1 MRKKTKIIAT
11 ISDLKCDIDFLQSLF
26 DNGMNIVRINTAHAS
41 FEGAKKVINNV
52 RKVSDTIGI
61 LIDTKGP
68 EIRTQTLAKPFD
80 VSYGDIIKIAGNKEK
95 ESTKD
100 LIYVNYNYFVR
111 DVSVGSKILIDDG
124 DLELQVIK
132 KQSDLLEC
140 MVMNKGTIK
149 GRKSV
154 NIPSANIKLPALSKK
169 DIEFINFAVEQNL
182 DFIAHSFVRNKA
194 DIIAVQTILD
204 SLSSDIK
211 IIAKIENKEG
221 VDNIEEI
228 LDMAYGVMVARGD
241 LAVEISPE
249 KLPVVQKKL
258 VKIAIKRR
266 KPVIVA
272 TQMLHTMI
280 ENPRP
285 TRAEVNDIANAI
297 YDGTDAIM
305 LSGETAYGKYPLKS
319 VQMMKSIAKEV
330 ESNTSTF
337 RANLDSEALKRK
349 GGRKLS
355 SYDLIS
361 AQLTKQ
367 AITAAE
373 ELDVK
378 AIIADTTSGRTIRA
392 LAAYRGKHTIYAQ
405 CYNKKTMRKLALSY
419 GVHVNYIEATKSHTS
434 FIKNALNNLIHKNTF
449 KKENLV
455 LIIAGNFGRS
465 TGASYL
471 EVATVQ
477 NLLNV
482 SENK

>member
-1 MRKKTKIIAT
+1 MRKKTKIVAT
-11 ISDLKCDIDFLQSLF
+11 ISDLRCDVDFLQSLF

-41 FEGAKKVINNV
+41 FDGAKKIIKNI

-68 EIRTQTLAKPFD
+68 EIRTQLLDKAFD
-80 VSYGDIIKIAGNKEK
+80 VSYGDTLKIAGDKSK
-95 ESTKD
+95 TSTKE
-100 LIYVNYNYFVR
+100 LIYVNYNHFVR
-111 DVSVGSKILIDDG
+111 DVPEGSKILIDDG
-124 DLELQVIK
+124 DLELQVTK
-132 KQSDLLEC
+132 KHRDFLEC
-140 MVMNKGTIK
+140 TVMNKGTLK
-149 GRKSV
+149 GKKSV

-169 DIEFINFAVEQNL
+169 DIDFINFAVEQDL
-182 DFIAHSFVRNKA
+182 DFIAHSFVRNKE
-194 DIIAVQTILD
+194 DVIAVQTILD

-305 LSGETAYGKYPLKS
+305 LSGETAYGEYPLES

-330 ESNTSTF
+330 ESNTVTF
-337 RANLDSEALKRK
+337 RKNLEAERLVRK
-349 GGRKLS
+349 GTQELS
-355 SYDLIS
+355 LNDLIS

-367 AITAAE
+367 AIVAAE
-373 ELDVK
+373 ELNVE
-378 AIIADTTSGRTIRA
+378 AIVADTTSGRTIRA
-392 LAAYRGKHTIYAQ
+392 LAAYRGRHTIYAQ
-405 CYNKKTMRKLALSY
+405 CYDKKTMRKLALSY
-419 GVHVNYIEATKSHTS
+419 GVHVSSIRAAKSHTS
-434 FIKNALNNLIHKNTF
+434 FIKNALNNLIHKKTF
-449 KKENLV
+449 NKENIV

-465 TGASYL
+465 SGASYI
-471 EVATVQ
+471 EIATVK
-477 NLLNV
+477 NLLSVN
-482 SENK
+482 NN